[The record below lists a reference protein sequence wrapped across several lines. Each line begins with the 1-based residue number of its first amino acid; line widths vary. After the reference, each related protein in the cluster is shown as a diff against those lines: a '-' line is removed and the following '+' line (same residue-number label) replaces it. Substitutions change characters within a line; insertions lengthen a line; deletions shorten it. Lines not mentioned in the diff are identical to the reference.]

1 MGRFGRVRKG
11 WAGGYVCVCA
21 LSGCR
26 GLDASVAIFKEGGLA
41 LALVVGYADR
51 AEASP
56 ITSGLGSWHRYG
68 GGVSWAAL
76 QFGLSGG
83 RRYDGAMVQL

>member
-1 MGRFGRVRKG
+1 M
-11 WAGGYVCVCA
+11 CVCA

-56 ITSGLGSWHRYG
+56 ITSGLGRG
-68 GGVSWAAL
+68 TGTAAAYL
-76 QFGLSGG
+76 G
-83 RRYDGAMVQL
+83 RRSSSGLAVGGATTALWCNYEIRGQ